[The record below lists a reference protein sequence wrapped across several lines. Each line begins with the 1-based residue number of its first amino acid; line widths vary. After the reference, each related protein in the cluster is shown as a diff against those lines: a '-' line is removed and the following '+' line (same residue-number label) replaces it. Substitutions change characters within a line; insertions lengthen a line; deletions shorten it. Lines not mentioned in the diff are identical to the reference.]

1 MMPFNFNSVQAAGD
15 IVTMKTTNPRHLQT
29 DLSYQEKDVLASGS
43 KPFGDVLGS
52 ALNSVN
58 NLEME
63 SEQLSQL
70 MITDPDQ
77 VDVHDVTIAMG
88 KANLAVSITKA
99 VVDGAIKAYKEII
112 NMR

>member
-1 MMPFNFNSVQAAGD
+1 
-15 IVTMKTTNPRHLQT
+15 MKTTDPKHLTGSLNHAQ
-29 DLSYQEKDVLASGS
+29 KDVLESGS
-43 KPFGDVLGS
+43 KQFSEIIGS
-52 ALNSVN
+52 ALGDVN
-58 NLEME
+58 RLQQE
-63 SEQLSQL
+63 SAQLSQL